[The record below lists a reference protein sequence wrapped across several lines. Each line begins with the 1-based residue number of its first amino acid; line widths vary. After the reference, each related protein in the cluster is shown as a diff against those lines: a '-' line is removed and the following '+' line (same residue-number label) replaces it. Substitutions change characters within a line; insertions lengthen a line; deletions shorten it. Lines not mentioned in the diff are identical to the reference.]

1 MDTSNFLLKIVHECK
16 DLFYLEE
23 MIKEHSS
30 LSERDVKQLRYFA
43 KVKLKGI
50 EEVAKTLK
58 DYTNEEALPSIVSF
72 WFEWRSEWI
81 RYNAV
86 NNFNMIE
93 YGKVCAKSVIQSTYV
108 SYLIDKIEPLIPEEK
123 LEKIQ
128 KIMVEVQ
135 YEI

>member
-1 MDTSNFLLKIVHECK
+1 MSISNALLKIVQDCK
-16 DLFYLEE
+16 DLYYLEE
-23 MIKEHSS
+23 MISEYSS

-58 DYTNEEALPSIVSF
+58 DYTNEEALPSIVSL

-86 NNFNMIE
+86 NNFNMME
-93 YGKVCAKSVIQSTYV
+93 YEKVDAKSVIQSAYV